1 MWREADAGLKT
12 CNLSASVKH
21 GERSVMVWGCFS
33 YFDVG
38 KLVFI
43 EGKMNSEY
51 CVNILS
57 NNLPNS
63 ARLMDLQDYIFQ
75 QDNDPKHTAKLYS
88 SQNNLNF
95 FLGLHNL

>member
-1 MWREADAGLKT
+1 M
-12 CNLSASVKH
+12 
-21 GERSVMVWGCFS
+21 SVMVWGCFS
-33 YFDVG
+33 YFDAG

-43 EGKMNSEY
+43 KGKVKSEY
-51 CVNILS
+51 YVNILS
-57 NNLPNS
+57 DNLPDS

-95 FLGLHNL
+95 FSCLLNL